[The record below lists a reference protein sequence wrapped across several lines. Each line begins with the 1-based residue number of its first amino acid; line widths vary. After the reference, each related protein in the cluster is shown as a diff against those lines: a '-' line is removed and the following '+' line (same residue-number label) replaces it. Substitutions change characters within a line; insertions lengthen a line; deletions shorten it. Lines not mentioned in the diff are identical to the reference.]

1 MPLITVHA
9 GVTGYAFHANLSIWR
24 WRLGRRSTSAGA
36 TWRWD
41 LANTLSRR
49 PTADPRE
56 DLREYA
62 DLVEW
67 GLQAGSIAPA
77 GGTRCARGPPGAP
90 SGARRPGAGARAARA
105 IFAVFS
111 AVAGN
116 RALPAPALDRVNAAL
131 PAALARLRL
140 DRTGALWTWADGGD
154 FDRVLWPV
162 VRAAALLLTGPDRQ
176 YVRECAARDCA
187 WLFLDRSRN
196 GTRRW
201 CDMAVC
207 GNREKAR
214 RFQGAVAGVT
224 RRTARSPRRA

>member
-1 MPLITVHA
+1 MEMEVRQ
-9 GVTGYAFHANLSIWR
+9 AFDVSGGDLAL
-24 WRLGRRSTSAGA
+24 
-36 TWRWD
+36 D

-77 GGTRCARGPPGAP
+77 EAAALR
-90 SGARRPGAGARAARA
+90 ARAARSPRAARAGLARARELREA

-214 RFQGAVAGVT
+214 RFRGAVAGVT